1 MFHKNF
7 LYSKKQK
14 ILKFD
19 RLIAIQFLFTF
30 NLLTFPDSQIII
42 KEWLWNY
49 VTALLIKCRYNSPQR
64 MISRQSQLST
74 PNLIDRFAEGLDQ
87 NRTPRMIN
95 LKSSFHQSAMA
106 IEIWIGIGIQNV
118 STLSTAWQREIRK
131 EGIFT
136 RLK

>member
-42 KEWLWNY
+42 KE
-49 VTALLIKCRYNSPQR
+49 
-64 MISRQSQLST
+64 
-74 PNLIDRFAEGLDQ
+74 
-87 NRTPRMIN
+87 
-95 LKSSFHQSAMA
+95 
-106 IEIWIGIGIQNV
+106 
-118 STLSTAWQREIRK
+118 
-131 EGIFT
+131 
-136 RLK
+136 